1 MKLEIVA
8 GLKQFP
14 SICHLSL
21 LVKLLQL
28 ALPPVLSDANQL
40 TNKRLKSADTR
51 FGLSASQNHKFKTN
65 KRHDYVQMKDKEE
78 TYLKLF
84 CNKCGPSL
92 FLKVSVWSGNHCAI
106 TAQSC
111 MESHTCKFPGL
122 PLRFHLMNTLFLF
135 FSKLSVAWLH
145 QPSRMV
151 LNSLNIYMFYSW
163 RLRIDC
169 SPLTFGFKKSRPV
182 VAFTF
187 SNPGTVNIVSMIQ
200 NGRQGSPVCH
210 PIRTYS
216 GHVSRL
222 FLVLLISIWVCLKI
236 GYIHVYSQL

>member
-1 MKLEIVA
+1 MTTCKWRMRKKPISSFSATNVD
-8 GLKQFP
+8 
-14 SICHLSL
+14 HLYFS
-21 LVKLLQL
+21 
-28 ALPPVLSDANQL
+28 
-40 TNKRLKSADTR
+40 
-51 FGLSASQNHKFKTN
+51 
-65 KRHDYVQMKDKEE
+65 
-78 TYLKLF
+78 
-84 CNKCGPSL
+84 KCP
-92 FLKVSVWSGNHCAI
+92 FEVEI
-106 TAQSC
+106 TAPSPRSPAWSPILANFQACLWGSI
-111 MESHTCKFPGL
+111 SWTPSFY
-122 PLRFHLMNTLFLF
+122 F

-216 GHVSRL
+216 WHVSRL